1 MKKNALILTL
11 LCFVSSLSF
20 AQLQEGGIPESFN
33 MSDNLFDDIK
43 TYYYNFDNSQIKAK
57 NDSALD
63 IGVAESVMIN
73 FIDEATKTI
82 GEDSTKI
89 YRLAIEV
96 NNVYGIGLYFDDFH
110 LPTNG
115 KLYIYNEDKSI
126 VLGAYTANS
135 INESKTLAIPPL
147 PGNKIIIEYNGY
159 SNIEKHTLITIKR
172 IAKIYRP
179 VFEYNFIDR
188 DSDCFKDVYCNSSY
202 DIYRSVA
209 RMKFFDTT
217 DDTYYLCSCALVN
230 QDVPYNNLKAYVLT
244 ANHCGKNADLY
255 DNTFYFNYQYST
267 CGGTLPALGNYT
279 LQGFTKKAKQTLTDM
294 FLLELNTF
302 PYPDYN
308 VHFAG
313 WDRSTYSDLSDS
325 DVIGVHH
332 PHGMPKKISIGGL
345 AANTLSDFWRVQWY
359 AYPTEK
365 GSSGSPLFDVTNKR
379 IIGWLSSGFS
389 KCSNID
395 GIDQYGKLRKAWT
408 STLGSDN
415 RLKDWLDP
423 NDNDSNELD
432 GRDPC
437 FTNLLIQ
444 GRTFYPA
451 NEYQPNNQVNIR
463 AGNKIETSG
472 NVVIKSGSEYNFVAG
487 QRIVFNTG
495 TKIEQ
500 GAKFSASISSTPC
513 GTSTRYDDNSAQEL
527 ENKNI
532 TNLENVDKK
541 QLLISAYPNPAN
553 DIVTI
558 EYTINDNAYVSIDL
572 YDINA
577 NLISNIENNKHLEG
591 TYTTTFDMNGLTPGI
606 YCILLRTEYNSS
618 YYKIIKINH

>member
-1 MKKNALILTL
+1 M
-11 LCFVSSLSF
+11 
-20 AQLQEGGIPESFN
+20 
-33 MSDNLFDDIK
+33 
-43 TYYYNFDNSQIKAK
+43 
-57 NDSALD
+57 
-63 IGVAESVMIN
+63 
-73 FIDEATKTI
+73 
-82 GEDSTKI
+82 
-89 YRLAIEV
+89 
-96 NNVYGIGLYFDDFH
+96 
-110 LPTNG
+110 
-115 KLYIYNEDKSI
+115 
-126 VLGAYTANS
+126 
-135 INESKTLAIPPL
+135 
-147 PGNKIIIEYNGY
+147 
-159 SNIEKHTLITIKR
+159 
-172 IAKIYRP
+172 
-179 VFEYNFIDR
+179 
-188 DSDCFKDVYCNSSY
+188 
-202 DIYRSVA
+202 
-209 RMKFFDTT
+209 
-217 DDTYYLCSCALVN
+217 
-230 QDVPYNNLKAYVLT
+230 
-244 ANHCGKNADLY
+244 
-255 DNTFYFNYQYST
+255 
-267 CGGTLPALGNYT
+267 
-279 LQGFTKKAKQTLTDM
+279 
-294 FLLELNTF
+294 
-302 PYPDYN
+302 
-308 VHFAG
+308 
-313 WDRSTYSDLSDS
+313 
-325 DVIGVHH
+325 
-332 PHGMPKKISIGGL
+332 
-345 AANTLSDFWRVQWY
+345 
-359 AYPTEK
+359 
-365 GSSGSPLFDVTNKR
+365 
-379 IIGWLSSGFS
+379 
-389 KCSNID
+389 
-395 GIDQYGKLRKAWT
+395 RKAWT

>member
-202 DIYRSVA
+202 DI
-209 RMKFFDTT
+209 F
-217 DDTYYLCSCALVN
+217 
-230 QDVPYNNLKAYVLT
+230 
-244 ANHCGKNADLY
+244 
-255 DNTFYFNYQYST
+255 
-267 CGGTLPALGNYT
+267 
-279 LQGFTKKAKQTLTDM
+279 
-294 FLLELNTF
+294 
-302 PYPDYN
+302 
-308 VHFAG
+308 
-313 WDRSTYSDLSDS
+313 
-325 DVIGVHH
+325 
-332 PHGMPKKISIGGL
+332 
-345 AANTLSDFWRVQWY
+345 
-359 AYPTEK
+359 
-365 GSSGSPLFDVTNKR
+365 
-379 IIGWLSSGFS
+379 
-389 KCSNID
+389 
-395 GIDQYGKLRKAWT
+395 
-408 STLGSDN
+408 
-415 RLKDWLDP
+415 
-423 NDNDSNELD
+423 
-432 GRDPC
+432 
-437 FTNLLIQ
+437 
-444 GRTFYPA
+444 
-451 NEYQPNNQVNIR
+451 
-463 AGNKIETSG
+463 
-472 NVVIKSGSEYNFVAG
+472 
-487 QRIVFNTG
+487 
-495 TKIEQ
+495 
-500 GAKFSASISSTPC
+500 
-513 GTSTRYDDNSAQEL
+513 
-527 ENKNI
+527 
-532 TNLENVDKK
+532 
-541 QLLISAYPNPAN
+541 
-553 DIVTI
+553 
-558 EYTINDNAYVSIDL
+558 
-572 YDINA
+572 
-577 NLISNIENNKHLEG
+577 
-591 TYTTTFDMNGLTPGI
+591 
-606 YCILLRTEYNSS
+606 
-618 YYKIIKINH
+618 